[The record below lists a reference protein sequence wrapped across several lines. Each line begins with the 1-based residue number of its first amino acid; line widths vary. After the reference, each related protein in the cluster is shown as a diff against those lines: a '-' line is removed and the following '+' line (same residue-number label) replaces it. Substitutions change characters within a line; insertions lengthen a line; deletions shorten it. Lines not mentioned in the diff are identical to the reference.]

1 MSPSAT
7 NGGMLRPMLMGLQ
20 KRPGLLCLEKE
31 MLTIIL
37 AATAWEMQDQ
47 GRNVSQETAW
57 EPQGHPLKKN
67 HLLPSARSPPTAS
80 FSQQV
85 NRPQ

>member
-1 MSPSAT
+1 
-7 NGGMLRPMLMGLQ
+7 MGLQ

-31 MLTIIL
+31 MLTIVL

-57 EPQGHPLKKN
+57 EPQGHPLK
-67 HLLPSARSPPTAS
+67 
-80 FSQQV
+80 
-85 NRPQ
+85 